1 MLIDDATEDDI
12 SLKLVNFTK
21 KVSVDK
27 ARYQQEITK
36 LEQTIQD
43 LRAANESSLKSS
55 VSSSS
60 SDSVVLQETLD
71 SVNGENDEVCD
82 LFSFN
87 ALVDVNLISY
97 SSGNKFSTCKRDCL
111 I

>member
-1 MLIDDATEDDI
+1 LIDDATEDDI

-21 KVSVDK
+21 KVSADK
-27 ARYQQEITK
+27 ARYQQEITN

-43 LRAANESSLKSS
+43 LRTANESSSKSS
-55 VSSSS
+55 SESSPST
-60 SDSVVLQETLD
+60 DSVVLQETLD

-82 LFSFN
+82 SFSFI
-87 ALVDVNLISY
+87 ALVDVNLIPY